1 LTDDLRRDRSQIPP
15 LGVNTAVDFL
25 EVSDGEL
32 LAASRSNP
40 DAFAAFYDRYEG
52 SVVGYFARRT
62 GDPEVAADLTA
73 EVFAAALGASHRYR
87 PETPSAA
94 GWLFAIAHNKLLKS
108 LRRGRVEADARR
120 RLGIRDPIELAAEEL
135 ERVESAASGT
145 GWVIE
150 LLDRLPPLQRDAVR
164 ARIVDERSYPDI
176 AGELQ
181 TSELVVRQRVSRGLS
196 KLRAELEE
204 QP

>member
-1 LTDDLRRDRSQIPP
+1 VTASFVGKRSQIPP
-15 LGVNTAVDFL
+15 LGVNTVVNFL
-25 EVSDGEL
+25 EASDGEL

-40 DAFAAFYDRYEG
+40 DAFAEFYDRYEG

-73 EVFAAALGASHRYR
+73 EVFAAALGACHRYK

-108 LRRGRVEADARR
+108 LRRGRVEADARG
-120 RLGIRDPIELAAEEL
+120 RLGIREPIELAAEEL
-135 ERVESAASGT
+135 EQVESAASSS

-164 ARIVDERSYPDI
+164 SRIVDERSYPDI

-196 KLRAELEE
+196 RLRAELEE